1 MYAFRARC
9 SHYRQFSKMS
19 DRQVILWE
27 TGGMSSLETTVLDSS
42 AGNLMPYFSDGN
54 DVLFIAGKG

>member
-1 MYAFRARC
+1 
-9 SHYRQFSKMS
+9 MS

-42 AGNLMPYFSDGN
+42 AGNLMPYFSEGN
-54 DVLFIAGKG
+54 DVLFISGKG

>member
-1 MYAFRARC
+1 
-9 SHYRQFSKMS
+9 MS